1 MYEALLQHLRN
12 YEQYGIDVISS
23 HEAGQIADLLQ
34 EYHAEIAMLRR
45 MQPVVLTGESANSFV
60 LSAELSET
68 KVKLEELS
76 KEKEQQ
82 EYTILGIMHSVDKWL
97 DGKELEQ
104 DEVNRAVTM
113 REKTLRIVEKQER
126 EINSLHKELE
136 RMKSIMREHG
146 IMVIPSAIPGG
157 KSSWNVPSKN

>member
-1 MYEALLQHLRN
+1 MYEELVTRCHANARNGISPKDIALREAAYAIEELEAKLFDGKGVNLVSYWQQQCQIAENGLRN
-12 YEQYGIDVISS
+12 TS
-23 HEAGQIADLLQ
+23 
-34 EYHAEIAMLRR
+34 
-45 MQPVVLTGESANSFV
+45 
-60 LSAELSET
+60 
-68 KVKLEELS
+68 EELS
-76 KEKEQQ
+76 QK

-104 DEVNRAVTM
+104 DEVNRAATM

-157 KSSWNVPSKN
+157 KSSWNIPSKN